1 MARVELL
8 FGTQRKDA
16 PPVSEEDWTEFLA
29 AEVTPRFPDGLTV
42 FTGQGQWRAAGHA
55 IIKETSRMLVIWYED
70 TNNAIA
76 RIEAIR
82 AAYKKRFSQAS
93 VLRADG
99 ESCVSF

>member
-1 MARVELL
+1 LSFCSARNEKMRLRSA
-8 FGTQRKDA
+8 RK
-16 PPVSEEDWTEFLA
+16 TGLLA

-42 FTGQGQWRAAGHA
+42 FTGQGQWRAAGQA

-70 TNNAIA
+70 TNNASA

-82 AAYKKRFSQAS
+82 AAYKARFRQAS

>member
-1 MARVELL
+1 
-8 FGTQRKDA
+8 
-16 PPVSEEDWTEFLA
+16 
-29 AEVTPRFPDGLTV
+29 
-42 FTGQGQWRAAGHA
+42 
-55 IIKETSRMLVIWYED
+55 MLVIWYED